1 MASTTSKDWYFRWGN
16 QPRPDWCSRCCGQCQ
31 DIGIPCAS
39 DQPGCIQ
46 YLGEIFIFKVLLPS
60 SAIFS
65 LISTSH
71 LFVLPEVSW
80 QCISSSLERRL
91 IRQWNLRHNPLLL
104 NLFFEILVL
113 FNPPTFFFSRP
124 LPLAGQAEG
133 DESWPSHWVSWQR
146 PTWWPA
152 DSANDVAIHNSFT

>member
-91 IRQWNLRHNPLLL
+91 IRQRNLRHNPLLL

-113 FNPPTFFFSRP
+113 FNPPTFFFQPTPSLGRTSWRRWILTEP
-124 LPLAGQAEG
+124 LSVLAK
-133 DESWPSHWVSWQR
+133 
-146 PTWWPA
+146 T
-152 DSANDVAIHNSFT
+152 NLVACRFSQWRCNS